1 MSSPRISRRR
11 LALGTAAVLALGG
24 GVLGANA
31 VASSGGSQYYD
42 ITVENLTSG
51 QPISPP
57 FIAVHN
63 KRVDLWSTGHV
74 ASHAVAAIAEDANN
88 APATEI
94 VESLRRSG
102 TLSGETGVDAGADA
116 PAPIGP
122 GASQTY
128 RVKTVSRAGQYQ
140 VSLLAMLVNTNDAFT
155 GIDSYKLR
163 LGKNKSKTV
172 YLKAYDAG
180 SEANNQAAEYI
191 PGPVGG
197 NPFVRD
203 PEGNVIRHHPGIQD
217 GVGVLT
223 EADHSVAGNVA
234 KVTIKRVK

>member
-1 MSSPRISRRR
+1 MSSPRFSRRGV
-11 LALGTAAVLALGG
+11 AVGTAALLALGG
-24 GVLGANA
+24 GAIGANA
-31 VASSGGSQYYD
+31 VASSGGNQYYD

-57 FIAVHN
+57 FLAVHN
-63 KRVDLWSTGHV
+63 NRADLWSVGHP

-94 VESLRRSG
+94 VGLLRRSG
-102 TLSGETGVDAGADA
+102 TLSGVTGVDAGADA

-128 RVKTVSRAGQYQ
+128 RVKTTSRASQYR
-140 VSLLAMLVNTNDAFT
+140 LTMLAMLVNTNDAFT

-163 LGKNKSKTV
+163 LGHDKSKTV

-180 SEANNQAAEYI
+180 SEANNQGAEYI

-203 PEGNVIRHHPGIQD
+203 PEGNVIRKHPGIED

-223 EADHSVAGNVA
+223 EAEHSVAGNVA
-234 KVTIKRVK
+234 KVTITRVK